1 MEEPDGFFI
10 DFTVIDPASIHLFE
24 NCGAVVAIWGGAF
37 TLLDRVRDL
46 SEFETSEMYL
56 KEKANPSTSYPPPR
70 FRKDRKNP
78 ERRLAPPVIV
88 ITNSF
93 LIGAYGALGK
103 SCLLAA
109 PLNNVTTRA
118 ILESPLF
125 GG

>member
-56 KEKANPSTSYPPPR
+56 RKKANPSISYPPPR

-78 ERRLAPPVIV
+78 ERRLATPIIV
-88 ITNSF
+88 LTISF
-93 LIGAYGALGK
+93 LIGA
-103 SCLLAA
+103 
-109 PLNNVTTRA
+109 
-118 ILESPLF
+118 
-125 GG
+125 